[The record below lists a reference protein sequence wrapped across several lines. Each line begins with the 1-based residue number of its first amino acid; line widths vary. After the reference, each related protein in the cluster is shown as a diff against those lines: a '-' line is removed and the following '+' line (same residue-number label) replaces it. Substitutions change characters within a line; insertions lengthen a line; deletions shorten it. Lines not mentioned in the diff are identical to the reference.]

1 MATTGSPNQQSGR
14 RSERIFAVGDIHGR
28 FDKLTRLMTRLPY
41 DPARDTLIF
50 LGDYIDRGAESAK
63 VIELICGLQEKGR
76 EVIALMGNHEH
87 LLLEYHRTGD
97 DSLLPLLRRL
107 DIEATME
114 AYGRAT
120 LADLR
125 SLAFLP
131 SRHRR
136 FLEGLK
142 PFWETDEF
150 IFVHAGLAPGI
161 PPAEQDIGAIT
172 TIRDLFLTS
181 REGFGKQVIFGHTPF
196 ETPLVTPTRIG
207 IDTGA
212 AYGGLLTAVELPAL
226 SFHHAR

>member
-1 MATTGSPNQQSGR
+1 M
-14 RSERIFAVGDIHGR
+14 FAVGDIHGR
-28 FDKLTRLMTRLPY
+28 FDKLTRLMARLPY

-87 LLLEYHRTGD
+87 LLLEYHRTED
-97 DSLLPLLRRL
+97 ESLLPLLRRL

-120 LADLR
+120 LAELR

-136 FLEGLK
+136 FLEDLK

-161 PPAEQDIGAIT
+161 PPAEQDIGTIT

-181 REGFGKQVIFGHTPF
+181 KEGFGKTVIFGHTPF